1 MLSLPTHNPDVG
13 NDLSRALAAVGLTA
27 SECLAFTQLVAS
39 QLGLRAPSV
48 PALVRQLSQPG
59 AVKQGGPVN
68 PARQARQLLMQID
81 VVEVARQLRIDR
93 SRVQAAAFTFVLWLE
108 QRTSAEHE
116 YEEAPK
122 QAPDRDRDTAQVAG
136 RDNRSVMALDKA
148 LAEARAQVRGSN
160 DHCGPTEN

>member
-13 NDLSRALAAVGLTA
+13 NDLSRALAAVGLTTN
-27 SECLAFTQLVAS
+27 ECLAFTQLVAS

-59 AVKQGGPVN
+59 AVNQGGPVN
-68 PARQARQLLMQID
+68 PARQARQLLLQID

-108 QRTSAEHE
+108 QRTSHEHDFE
-116 YEEAPK
+116 HARK
-122 QAPDRDRDTAQVAG
+122 HAFKKDGDAAHVAS
-136 RDNRSVMALDKA
+136 RDNKSAMTLDTA
-148 LAEARAQVRGSN
+148 LAEARAQVHGGN